1 MPTPS
6 AKYLARAHA
15 LVEALDI
22 ARALVSS
29 MPRADRKGY
38 ATHLELTER
47 MALDPAP
54 AFAKLA
60 SLAYLESDFFTYWNE
75 SAGKHVERFWRE
87 VAKRKLPFERRD
99 VIGDVLERG
108 RIKTRIEYELAV
120 DAVGVLGAAKA
131 RKLSKLIGD
140 YEQRAGR
147 RR

>member
-1 MPTPS
+1 MPS
-6 AKYLARAHA
+6 AKYTARANA

-22 ARALVSS
+22 ARTLVTA

-38 ATHLELTER
+38 ATHLELVER

-60 SLAYLESDFFTYWNE
+60 SLAYLETDFFTYWNE
-75 SAGKHVERFWRE
+75 AAGKHVERFWRE
-87 VAKRKLPFERRD
+87 VAKRKLPFERHD
-99 VIGDVLERG
+99 VIGDILARG
-108 RIKTRIEYELAV
+108 RISSRIEYELAV
-120 DAVGVLGAAKA
+120 DAVGVLAAAKQ

-140 YEQRAGR
+140 YEKRAGR